1 VIRKGFEI
9 VNEMFRLSKSPPEGW
24 STMESLYPEAGAVEI
39 GLLIPVI
46 VMFIWP
52 EIDPDKSAFEI
63 TIS

>member
-1 VIRKGFEI
+1 
-9 VNEMFRLSKSPPEGW
+9 MFRLSKSPPEGW